1 MKAARIYG
9 AGRIAVENVE
19 VTEPGPDEVL
29 IRVLGTGICGTDVEI
44 ADGIMPYFVNGM
56 SRYPV
61 VPGHEWVGEVVRW
74 GAGVS
79 GFAAGDRVVGE
90 CSVGCGRCAVCLS
103 GNYHRCADR
112 SETGILRRDGAFAE
126 YITFPALYL
135 HRISNDVDLRA
146 AALVEPTAVAFNGVR
161 MAGVSPRDE
170 VVIFGD
176 GPIGLLLLQ
185 VARAFGAARVTVVG
199 ATAHRL
205 ERATALGADAV
216 VDVSRE
222 DPVEHLQRTRNGQGP
237 QVALEAT
244 GNPAAAAAA
253 IRSVAEGGR
262 VILQG
267 VFAGRTLD
275 GFDLDQIVLR
285 DLTVK
290 GALGS
295 PGIWPEVIAL
305 IESGRVRPE
314 AIVSHVVPLEDFARG
329 IAQARDRLGIKQV
342 VLQDGSAGQT

>member
-1 MKAARIYG
+1 MKVARIHG
-9 AGRIAVENVE
+9 AGRIAIETAE
-19 VTEPGPDEVL
+19 VSEPGPGEVL

-44 ADGIMPYFVNGM
+44 ADGTMSYFVAGL

-61 VPGHEWVGEVVRW
+61 IPGHEWVGEVVRC

-79 GFAAGDRVVGE
+79 GFEAGDRVVGE
-90 CSVGCGRCAVCLS
+90 CSVGCGKCAVCLG
-103 GNYHRCADR
+103 GNYHRCAAR
-112 SETGILRRDGAFAE
+112 TETGILGRDGGFAE
-126 YITFPALYL
+126 FITFPALFL
-135 HRISNDVDLRA
+135 HRISKDVDLRA

-161 MAGVSPRDE
+161 MAEVSPRDE
-170 VVIFGD
+170 VAIFGD

-199 ATAHRL
+199 ATPHRL
-205 ERATALGADAV
+205 DLATALGADAV
-216 VDVSRE
+216 VNVTEE
-222 DPVEHLQRTRNGQGP
+222 DPVAHLVQSRGGQGP
-237 QVALEAT
+237 QVAIEAT
-244 GNPAAAAAA
+244 GIPDAAAAA
-253 IRSVAEGGR
+253 IRSVSPGGR

-267 VFAGRTLD
+267 LFAGRKLD

-314 AIVSHVVPLEDFARG
+314 AIVSHVMPLEDFATG
-329 IAQARDRLGIKQV
+329 IDQARNRVGIKHV
-342 VLQDGSAGQT
+342 VLQDQTIDAD